1 MIENDDDEDSN
12 AGVQSV
18 MGRKGEDRKEFAEG
32 EVGVVESAL
41 SLKESGGYVNSAGVG
56 NKDREVVSVWFELS
70 DA

>member
-41 SLKESGGYVNSAGVG
+41 SLKEFGGYV
-56 NKDREVVSVWFELS
+56 KRCRCRE
-70 DA
+70 